1 MYVSQTL
8 DQINA
13 ELTSEFPNENNH
25 PFRQLYERY
34 SSFKVYSI
42 SDDIE
47 QLIVYGK
54 VISVVYMSLHNEKPT
69 FHICQHSSTPKKCIT
84 FKVDFLDDFGFN
96 KCGVWYAPIE
106 ISLSTNEKQI
116 TQEDINNPCSLY
128 GILCPCISRWTHL
141 RHSYAVICN
150 NWKYRDK
157 HNVISLPEVSM
168 NLFLS
173 TLY

>member
-13 ELTSEFPNENNH
+13 ELTSEFPNEDNH
-25 PFRQLYERY
+25 PCQQLYERY
-34 SSFKVYSI
+34 SSFKVYSV

-47 QLIVYGK
+47 QLVVYGK
-54 VISVVYMSLHNEKPT
+54 VISVVYMSLDYDKPS
-69 FHICQHSSTPKKCIT
+69 FFICQHSSIPKTCVT
-84 FKVDFLDDFGFN
+84 FKVKFLDDFGFN

-106 ISLSTNEKQI
+106 ISLSTEGEQM
-116 TQEDINNPCSLY
+116 TQEDINNSSSLY
-128 GILCPCISRWTHL
+128 GILCPCVSRSLHL

-173 TLY
+173 TLH